1 MKSANGWNSRQYII
15 HTVWSVVIVL
25 SLSQAVFG
33 QGFQNL
39 DFESDPIYVGPN
51 PNGGGSLYAIPDW
64 TANFNNT
71 PQSGVAI
78 NLFVLDYT
86 QAGLIVGPST
96 AVIDG
101 NQSVYLSA
109 SSFGAP
115 VGGSATENISQTGT
129 VPSGVKSIQFKLGSI
144 EAFGGTVDLN
154 QPQNNFY
161 MTLNNQIVPL
171 LVLANTGSYL
181 ILAGDVSKWAG
192 QTAQLSIGVCV
203 PYNGNSLQE
212 ILYSGIIDDVS
223 FSTAVVPEPSTL
235 SISGISVILIMWC
248 MKREKCRPT
257 FATPIRCKL
266 T

>member
-1 MKSANGWNSRQYII
+1 MKSEGSRNYWRHII

-25 SLSQAVFG
+25 LFSLAAFG

-71 PQSGVAI
+71 PQSGVPI

-86 QAGLIVGPST
+86 QAGLIVGPSS

-109 SSFGAP
+109 SSFEAP

-129 VPSGVKSIQFKLGSI
+129 VPSGANSIQFMLGSM
-144 EAFGGTVDLN
+144 EGFGGTVDLS

-161 MTLNNQIVPL
+161 VTMNNQVVPL
-171 LVLANTGSYL
+171 QVLANTGSYL

-192 QTAQLSIGVCV
+192 QSAQLSIGVSV
-203 PYNGNSLQE
+203 PYNSISVQE
-212 ILYSGIIDDVS
+212 TIFLGTIDDVS

-248 MKREKCRPT
+248 MKREKCRI
-257 FATPIRCKL
+257 A
-266 T
+266 